1 LNDWSAV
8 AAAYVELL
16 LEGDSDEAIATAERL
31 LAAGTTPTGF
41 FEGCISPALQ
51 EIGRRFETL
60 DVFLPEMVLAAEVVE
75 EVNAKVIRPAIE
87 NDPDSSG
94 GDSPGGLG
102 KVCIAT
108 VQGDLHD
115 IGKNM
120 VSLILQVNGFGV
132 MDLGTNVPPREI
144 VEAAEREGADIIG
157 LSSLLTSCLPYMK
170 DVVEYLDGKG
180 NRDKYAVIVGGAAP
194 TPEFTV
200 DMGAD
205 AHGHTA
211 AEAVRICNQIMT
223 GIKL

>member
-1 LNDWSAV
+1 LNDWSAI

-16 LEGDSDEAIATAERL
+16 LEGDSDAAVATAAEL
-31 LAAGTTPTGF
+31 LATGITPTEF

-60 DVFLPEMVLAAEVVE
+60 EVFLPEMVIAAEVVE
-75 EVNAKVIRPAIE
+75 EVNADVIGPAIE
-87 NDPDSSG
+87 KGTASG
-94 GDSPGGLG
+94 EAGSAGGLG

-108 VQGDLHD
+108 VQGDMHD

-120 VSLILQVNGFGV
+120 VSLILQVNGFHV
-132 MDLGTNVPPREI
+132 VDLGTNVPPREI
-144 VEAAEREGADIIG
+144 VEASEREEANIIG

-170 DVVEYLDGKG
+170 DVVEYLEAKG
-180 NRDKYAVIVGGAAP
+180 IRDKYAVIVGGAAP
-194 TPEFTV
+194 TPEFTT